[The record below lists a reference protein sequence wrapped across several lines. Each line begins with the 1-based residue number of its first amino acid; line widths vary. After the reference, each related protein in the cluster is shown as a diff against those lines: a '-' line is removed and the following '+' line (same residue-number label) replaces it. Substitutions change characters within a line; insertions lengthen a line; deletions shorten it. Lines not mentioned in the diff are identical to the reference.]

1 MPRGS
6 MNDKQP
12 PERSAVRSLP
22 GRDPLA
28 SRSRGVVCALVAL
41 SLGLPS
47 PALQAARPYFT
58 DDARLT
64 PAGGCQVES
73 WVQHHAPRGG
83 GTEFWALPACNPTG
97 NLEITAGVNR
107 LPAEGGAPWS
117 GNALVQVKTL
127 LRSLDTGIGT
137 GFAAGA
143 TGRTR
148 GASDA
153 AAPSALTSA
162 YAYNVTSVSFADE
175 AFVLLTLA
183 GIKRDRESQRTIALW
198 GVGSETR
205 LYRRGDQELLLA
217 AEAYGSDRGSPSW
230 QGGFRFWVVKEKVQV
245 DAVVGRQIGSIDI
258 DRSWWS
264 IGVRL
269 IGDGLLR

>member
-1 MPRGS
+1 MAMAIPSVDLSGAGRDMRSQRQATGAGS
-6 MNDKQP
+6 M
-12 PERSAVRSLP
+12 R
-22 GRDPLA
+22 
-28 SRSRGVVCALVAL
+28 ALCCVLAL
-41 SLGLPS
+41 SLLVPSLPS
-47 PALQAARPYFT
+47 RAARPYFT
-58 DDARLT
+58 DDARIT
-64 PAGGCQVES
+64 PDGGCQVES
-73 WVQHHAPRGG
+73 WVQRHTPRGG

-97 NLEITAGVNR
+97 NLEITAGLNR
-107 LPAEGGAPWS
+107 LPTEGGQPWN

-143 TGRTR
+143 TARTAGPS
-148 GASDA
+148 GASN
-153 AAPSALTSA
+153 PSALTSA
-162 YAYNVTSVSFADE
+162 YAYNVTSISFAEE

-183 GIKRDRESQRTIALW
+183 GIKRDRETQRTIAMW

-217 AEAYGSDRGSPSW
+217 AEVFGSDSGSPSW

-245 DAVVGRQIGSIDI
+245 DAVVGRQIGSEGL

-269 IGDGLLR
+269 IGDGMLR